1 MTNEEKDKSTE
12 FKYSIWETR
21 TADDQPNINVTSAV
35 NSDQI
40 QKNKE
45 NPK

>member
-1 MTNEEKDKSTE
+1 MTKEEQDMPTE
-12 FKYSIWETR
+12 FKYSIWDTR
-21 TADDQPNINVTSAV
+21 TADDQPNINITSAV
-35 NSDQI
+35 NLDQI